1 MARVLLV
8 CVAGVSGTFLGRRM
22 RALDPGLEP
31 VVAPVSALPA
41 DAGTF
46 DAVLLAPQLASDL
59 DDVRRRVAPAPIA
72 VLAPTAYVPEGAA
85 AAVMQA
91 RELLA
96 DRSYR
101 GPQTIRMKE

>member
-22 RALDPGLEP
+22 RAIDPALET

-41 DAGTF
+41 DAAAS
-46 DAVLLAPQLASDL
+46 DAVLLAPQLAKDL
-59 DDVRRRVAPAPIA
+59 EEVRRRVAPAPIA
-72 VLAPTAYVPEGAA
+72 VLPPGAFAPGGAE

-96 DRSYR
+96 APSYR
-101 GPQTIRMKE
+101 GPQTTETKE